1 MNGEHP
7 ACIVQQ
13 CPVAI
18 GRCRRPPVVLSVLQE
33 FLVSGATPLSYSYVA
48 DEEARPWS

>member
-7 ACIVQQ
+7 AFIVQQ

-18 GRCRRPPVVLSVLQE
+18 GRYRHPPVVLSALQE

-48 DEEARPWS
+48 DGEAQLWS